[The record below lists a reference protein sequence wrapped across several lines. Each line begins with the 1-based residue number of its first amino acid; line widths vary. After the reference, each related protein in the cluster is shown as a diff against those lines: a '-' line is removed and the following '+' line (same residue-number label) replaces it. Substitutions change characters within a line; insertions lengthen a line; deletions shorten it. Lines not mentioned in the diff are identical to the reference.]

1 MSLQVWLPLNG
12 SLENQGLSNVTAT
25 NHGATV
31 NNNGKIGK
39 CYQNIASNYITIP
52 VTINVKQPF
61 SLCYWYRID
70 TWKNWGTTITLNT
83 ANEDYIGMCPSSNGT
98 SIGTNWYELRN
109 GTSTK
114 IFDGYHSNI
123 ITVGQWNHI
132 AIIFDGVNN
141 IKTYINGI
149 LVSNGTVATSPLANF
164 TELTLFRRGRN
175 ATYGYSSLNDVRVYD
190 HALSPKEVQELAKGL
205 VLHYRL
211 AGPGQENIIKASG
224 PKEDGWGI
232 NQSGGT
238 FTKTI
243 TEEGTSFEVTT
254 QATSWFLYYHKFT
267 NLSTAGLKP
276 NTEYTYSFECKS
288 NQSFNLDIKIL
299 KGNGTIPLTNNK
311 AIRIEGDN
319 EWHRYKV
326 TLTTNSTLDI
336 SDQYFYMNGGNVIAK
351 TQFRYAKLEEGT
363 IATPWTPH
371 PSDALWTAMGYSN
384 NIEYDCS
391 GFGYNSTIKYPPVW
405 DVNSPRYTTSYKF
418 DGTAYLIVPNPFP
431 VGAVV
436 KEFTHTAW
444 IKWDS
449 ACNTNSGI
457 HSIAFGNEFFR
468 FALGKGS
475 QIWTYGIRCEADGP
489 GTSQTAILTHGALG
503 NLVHNKWYFIA
514 IAFKDGAC
522 KAYIDGELV
531 ASNTSAKVGLKSNT
545 TEGAIGAYTSGGN
558 ERAIGNISD
567 SRFYA
572 TELSAADIQELYH
585 SAVIIDNTG
594 KTYAYEYFE

>member
-1 MSLQVWLPLNG
+1 MSLQIWLPLNG
-12 SLENQGLSNVTAT
+12 DLTQQGLSN
-25 NHGATV
+25 ATV
-31 NNNGKIGK
+31 TNNGVTVDSNGKIGK
-39 CYQNIASNYITIP
+39 CYSFADNKYISTNYTW
-52 VTINVKQPF
+52 TSGNTF
-61 SLCYWYRID
+61 SMFTWMKKDAKTDGGTLFRTTTKYSPIID
-70 TWKNWGTTITLNT
+70 F
-83 ANEDYIGMCPSSNGT
+83 NGT
-98 SIGTNWYELRN
+98 SGEVRVFYWYNSSNYCMMTYPALEANIWYHVGITYDGT
-109 GTSTK
+109 T
-114 IFDGYHSNI
+114 FC
-123 ITVGQWNHI
+123 
-132 AIIFDGVNN
+132 F
-141 IKTYINGI
+141 YINGEVVKSI
-149 LVSNGTVATSPLANF
+149 TTSFAPYITGTFNIGKADGANF
-164 TELTLFRRGRN
+164 FKGKM
-175 ATYGYSSLNDVRVYD
+175 NDVRIYD
-190 HALSPKEVQELAKGL
+190 HCLSKKEVKELAKGL

-211 AGPGQENIIKASG
+211 AGPGQENLIKASG
-224 PKEDGWGI
+224 PNEDGWGI

-238 FTKTI
+238 FTKTV
-243 TEEGTSFEVTT
+243 TAEGTSFEVTT

-475 QIWTYGIRCEADGP
+475 QIWTYGIRCEADGS